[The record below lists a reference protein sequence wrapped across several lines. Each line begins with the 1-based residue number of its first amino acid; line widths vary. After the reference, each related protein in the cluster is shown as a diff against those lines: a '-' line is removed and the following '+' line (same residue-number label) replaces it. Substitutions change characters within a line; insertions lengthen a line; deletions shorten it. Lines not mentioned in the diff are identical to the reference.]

1 MARKRIL
8 LIGDDQVSLESLRE
22 VLEQA
27 GYETIVATDG
37 HQGLAL
43 AQSQSPDLLLLDLL
57 LPGPDSLQICRSLK
71 EDPRYADIPIVMLAG
86 AFVTQADIQRSL
98 EVDTERYVLK
108 VDYSDSKSLTY
119 DQLLRDIRVLLDE
132 STPPPV
138 PKEDLILVADDDGLN
153 RSLLEQTLSGEGYS
167 VVTAADGKECWV
179 QFQSCDPIL
188 VLLDVNIPELNGLEV
203 LRQIRDQTAD
213 VAVVMITACG
223 SEEVAVESLKQGADD
238 YLVKPLQPWQVL
250 PLVKENLEKVR
261 LRRFNRQLV
270 ACLRDS
276 NLRLLEKHRALQT
289 QNAELQ
295 EAYQR
300 LQNAE
305 QVRQSTV
312 GMMVHDLKNP
322 LSVLL
327 LSLDLLVSDF
337 GDVLREEQ
345 REILR
350 SASMAGQQM
359 LHLVTNML
367 EVQRLEDGK
376 MPVRLQGLDLALAL
390 RMTVRQAQPLADQKN
405 IALLLQVDD
414 TLPHVRA
421 DVDLTSRVVANLLDN
436 AIKFTPPD
444 EQISVTAEPGEKEII
459 VCVTDSGP
467 GIPADQQTH
476 IFGKFAQVE
485 LGPYREKG
493 SVGLGLAFCKLAVEA
508 QEGRIWV
515 ESEPGQGSQFKFA
528 LPVWREDPGLVGD
541 R

>member
-1 MARKRIL
+1 MARKCIL

-43 AQSQSPDLLLLDLL
+43 AQSQSPDLILLDLL

-71 EDPRYADIPIVMLAG
+71 EDPRYADIPIVMLTG
-86 AFVTQADIQRSL
+86 AFITQADIQRSL

-153 RSLLEQTLSGEGYS
+153 RSLLEQTLSDKGYS
-167 VVTAADGKECWV
+167 VVTAADGKECWA

-213 VAVVMITACG
+213 VAVVMMTACG

-337 GDVLREEQ
+337 GDVLHEEQ

-405 IALLLQVDD
+405 IALLFQVDD

-444 EQISVTAEPGEKEII
+444 EQISVTAEPGEKEIV

-476 IFGKFAQVE
+476 IFEKFAQVE

-528 LPVWREDPGLVGD
+528 LPVWREDPGLVGV

>member
-1 MARKRIL
+1 MARKCIL

-43 AQSQSPDLLLLDLL
+43 AQSQSPDLILLDLL

-71 EDPRYADIPIVMLAG
+71 EDPRYADIPIVMLTG
-86 AFVTQADIQRSL
+86 AFITQADIQRSL

-153 RSLLEQTLSGEGYS
+153 RSLLEQTLSDKGYS
-167 VVTAADGKECWV
+167 VVTAADGKECWA

-213 VAVVMITACG
+213 VAVVMMTACG

-337 GDVLREEQ
+337 GDVLHEEQ

-376 MPVRLQGLDLALAL
+376 MPVRLRGLDLALAL

-405 IALLLQVDD
+405 IALLFQVDD

-444 EQISVTAEPGEKEII
+444 EQISVTAEPGEKEIV

-476 IFGKFAQVE
+476 IFEKFAQVE

-528 LPVWREDPGLVGD
+528 LPVWREDPGLVGV

>member
-8 LIGDDQVSLESLRE
+8 LIGDDQINLESLQE
-22 VLEQA
+22 VLELA

-37 HQGLAL
+37 DQGLAL
-43 AQSQSPDLLLLDLL
+43 AQSQSPDLILVDLL
-57 LPGPDSLQICRSLK
+57 LPDPDSFQICESLK
-71 EDPRYADIPIVMLAG
+71 EDPRYADIPIVMLTG
-86 AFVTQADIQRSL
+86 ALTTQEDIQRAMQ
-98 EVDTERYVLK
+98 VDPERYVLQ
-108 VDYSDSKSLTY
+108 VDYPDSKSLTY
-119 DQLLRDIRVLLDE
+119 DQLLRNIGVLLDE

-138 PKEDLILVADDDGLN
+138 PRKNIILVADDDGLN
-153 RSLLEQTLSGEGYS
+153 RSLLEQTLSGEGHS
-167 VVTAADGKECWV
+167 IVTAANGQECWA
-179 QFQSCDPIL
+179 QLQSYDPIL
-188 VLLDVNIPELNGLEV
+188 VLLDFDLTELNGPEV
-203 LRQIRDQTAD
+203 LRRIRARATD
-213 VAVVMITACG
+213 VAVIMMMTCD
-223 SEEVAVESLKQGADD
+223 SEEAAVESLKQGADD

-250 PLVKENLEKVR
+250 PVVKENLEKVR

-300 LQNAE
+300 LQGAE
-305 QVRQSTV
+305 QVRRSTV

-337 GDVLREEQ
+337 ADVLREEQ

-390 RMTVRQAQPLADQKN
+390 RMTVRQAQPLADQKR
-405 IALLLQVDD
+405 IALLLQVAD
-414 TLPHVRA
+414 TLPQVRA

-436 AIKFTPPD
+436 AMKFTPSG
-444 EQISVTAEPGEKEII
+444 EQISVTAEPGEKEIV
-459 VCVTDSGP
+459 VCVADSGP
-467 GIPADQQTH
+467 GVPVDQQTH
-476 IFGKFAQVE
+476 IFEKFAQVE

-508 QEGRIWV
+508 QGGRIWV
-515 ESEPGQGSQFKFA
+515 ESEPGHGSRFKFA
-528 LPVWREDPGLVGD
+528 LPVWRKDAEPVGD